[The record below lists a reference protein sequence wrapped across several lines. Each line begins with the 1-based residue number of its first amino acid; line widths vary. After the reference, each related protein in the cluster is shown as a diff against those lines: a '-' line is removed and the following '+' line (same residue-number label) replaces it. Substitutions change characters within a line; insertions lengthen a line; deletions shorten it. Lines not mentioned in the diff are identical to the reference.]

1 MGEKTKQ
8 RKRHTDGYR
17 LMNREV
23 YYVSRMVSS
32 QKERDFV
39 RMNYDDIKKVFSI
52 WLCMNMKEN
61 SVDYVHL
68 VNEKLLGSHPW
79 EGGLDLLNIVLV
91 GIAKELPG
99 QDRQEYEL
107 HRLLGTVLSA
117 ELTAHE
123 KLKIIE
129 TEYNIAI
136 DDQMRED
143 VSEMCN
149 LGQGVFEVGEARAEA
164 RIIERM
170 YKNGFTPEQ
179 IAEITEKTVT
189 EIGAIIEEEKAVF
202 V

>member
-17 LMNREV
+17 LMNRAV

-136 DDQMRED
+136 DD
-143 VSEMCN
+143 
-149 LGQGVFEVGEARAEA
+149 
-164 RIIERM
+164 
-170 YKNGFTPEQ
+170 
-179 IAEITEKTVT
+179 
-189 EIGAIIEEEKAVF
+189 
-202 V
+202 